1 MCIFSYFVSYL
12 TNQIAMKFSYSL
24 KQKTK
29 IALLLF
35 CIMACTILIR
45 LLEDKSIK
53 DMGTSFVS
61 MYNDR
66 LVPATDL
73 FLISEKIH
81 AKRHLLASTAGK
93 PSPIILQKSATIDR
107 SIDSLLTKYEKTFL
121 VKSEQRHL
129 QGLKTS
135 LAESRALELK
145 IQENASSASA
155 LDLEL
160 AKKSYAQIS
169 AQLLALTQIQT
180 RVGNELMSESKEIL
194 TGSKLYSSIQFA
206 LAIVIGILIV
216 SIIFASNAIKVNQ
229 EKFNLN

>member
-1 MCIFSYFVSYL
+1 
-12 TNQIAMKFSYSL
+12 MKFSYSI

-29 IALLLF
+29 IAFLLF

-45 LLEDKSIK
+45 LLEDRSIK
-53 DMGTSFVS
+53 EMGTSFVS

-73 FLISEKIH
+73 FFVAEQIH
-81 AKRHLLASTAGK
+81 AKRHLLASNTAQNTPAG
-93 PSPIILQKSATIDR
+93 QERSASIDKG
-107 SIDSLLTKYEKTFL
+107 IDSLLNKYAKTFL
-121 VKSEQRHL
+121 VKSEKSHL
-129 QGLKTS
+129 QSLKNS
-135 LAESRALELK
+135 LEQSRAIEK
-145 IQENASSASA
+145 RIQGNTASA

-160 AKKSYAQIS
+160 AKKSYAQVS

-180 RVGNELMSESKEIL
+180 KVGNELISESKEIL
-194 TGSKLYSSIQFA
+194 TGSQFYSTIQFV

-216 SIIFASNAIKVNQ
+216 SIIFASNVIKVNQ